1 MLDFLREYGLYIA
14 LGIAWIFSLY
24 LVRRKKDTEKES
36 WLSNVFQTNKDLDTT
51 LGLIGINLI
60 VIFMLISFHDD
71 LAEDSSALIAIF
83 MGAFNLYQT
92 IVHGK
97 AMREIHNN
105 NNVKDGK

>member
-1 MLDFLREYGLYIA
+1 MLDFLRGHGLHLA
-14 LGIAWIFSLY
+14 LFVIWILSLY
-24 LVRRKKDTEKES
+24 LIRRKRDTEKES
-36 WLSNVFQTNKDLDTT
+36 WLSKVFQTNKDLDTT

-60 VIFMLISFHDD
+60 VIFMLVSFHDD
-71 LAEDSSALIAIF
+71 LADDSSALIAIF

-105 NNVKDGK
+105 NNGGKT